1 MLNKKMKHNKIKN
14 TGILFELLTRQITVD
29 LMESDSSKA
38 VDIVKKYFKNGTQL
52 GKEYELYK
60 ILTETKYSTES
71 RAEAL
76 IDAVMGSR
84 KKLNNSTIK
93 REKYNLIKEI
103 RDCYAEKDF
112 FNTKIN
118 NYKVLASIYNLFENK
133 EQSIAPDKYVATKYT
148 IVENITAD
156 SKTSK
161 TNKTYDYLKKQ
172 EKDLRMLAY
181 ATLVE
186 KFNKKYSNLTEKQK
200 KLIKEYI
207 NNISN
212 TNKLREYV
220 DSEVEKVKD
229 TLKSQIKKVDDKVTQ
244 IKLTEVMN
252 QIDGL
257 KKGKVVSDKQV
268 VSMMRYYQLIGE
280 IDNVAN

>member
-1 MLNKKMKHNKIKN
+1 MKHNKIKN

-29 LMESDSSKA
+29 LMESNSSKA
-38 VDIVKKYFKNGTQL
+38 VNIVKKYFKNGTQL

-60 ILTETKYSTES
+60 ILTETKYNTES
-71 RAEAL
+71 RAETL
-76 IDAVMGSR
+76 IEAVMDSR
-84 KKLNNSTIK
+84 KKLSRGSIK
-93 REKYNLIKEI
+93 KEKYNLIKEI
-103 RDCYAEKDF
+103 RESYNEKDF

-118 NYKVLASIYNLFENK
+118 NYKVLASIYNLFEHK
-133 EQSIAPDKYVATKYT
+133 EEVAPDKYVATKYT
-148 IVENITAD
+148 IVENITSQ
-156 SKTSK
+156 SKASK

-181 ATLVE
+181 STLVE
-186 KFNKKYSNLTEKQK
+186 KFNKKYSNLTKKQK
-200 KLIKEYI
+200 TLIKEYI

-220 DSEVEKVKD
+220 DSEVEVVKD
-229 TLKSQIKKVDDKVTQ
+229 TLKTQIKKVEDKVTQ
-244 IKLTEVMN
+244 IKLTEVVN

>member
-38 VDIVKKYFKNGTQL
+38 VNIVKKYFKNGTQL

-60 ILTETKYSTES
+60 ILTETKYNTES

-84 KKLNNSTIK
+84 KKLSNSTIK

-103 RDCYAEKDF
+103 RDCYNEKDF

-118 NYKVLASIYNLFENK
+118 NYKVLASIYNLFTHN
-133 EQSIAPDKYVATKYT
+133 EQSIAPDKYVSTKYT
-148 IVENITAD
+148 IVESITAD
-156 SKTSK
+156 SKSSK

-220 DSEVEKVKD
+220 DSEVEEVKD

>member
-1 MLNKKMKHNKIKN
+1 MKHNKIKN

-29 LMESDSSKA
+29 LMESNSSKA
-38 VDIVKKYFKNGTQL
+38 VNIVKKYFKNGTQL

-60 ILTETKYSTES
+60 ILTETKYNTES
-71 RAEAL
+71 RAETL
-76 IDAVMGSR
+76 IEAVMDSR
-84 KKLNNSTIK
+84 KKLSRGSIK
-93 REKYNLIKEI
+93 KEKYNLIKEI
-103 RDCYAEKDF
+103 RESYNEKDF

-118 NYKVLASIYNLFENK
+118 NYKVLASIYNLFEHR
-133 EQSIAPDKYVATKYT
+133 EEVAPDKYVATKYT
-148 IVENITAD
+148 IVENITSQ
-156 SKTSK
+156 SKASK

-181 ATLVE
+181 STLVE
-186 KFNKKYSNLTEKQK
+186 KFNKKYSNLTKKQK
-200 KLIKEYI
+200 TLIKEYI

-220 DSEVEKVKD
+220 DSEVEVVKD
-229 TLKSQIKKVDDKVTQ
+229 TLKNQIKKVDDKVTQ
-244 IKLTEVMN
+244 IKLTEVVN

>member
-29 LMESDSSKA
+29 LMESNSSKA
-38 VDIVKKYFKNGTQL
+38 VNIVKRYFKNGTQL

-60 ILTETKYSTES
+60 ILTETKYNTES
-71 RAEAL
+71 RAETL
-76 IDAVMGSR
+76 IEAVMDSR
-84 KKLNNSTIK
+84 KKLSSGSIK
-93 REKYNLIKEI
+93 KEKYNLIKEI
-103 RDCYAEKDF
+103 RESYNEKDF

-118 NYKVLASIYNLFENK
+118 NYKVLASIYNLFEHK
-133 EQSIAPDKYVATKYT
+133 EEVAPDKYVTTKYT
-148 IVENITAD
+148 IVENIT
-156 SKTSK
+156 SQSK

-181 ATLVE
+181 STLVE

-220 DSEVEKVKD
+220 DSEVEVVKD
-229 TLKSQIKKVDDKVTQ
+229 TLKTQIKKVDDKVTQ
-244 IKLTEVMN
+244 IKLTEVVN

>member
-60 ILTETKYSTES
+60 ILTETKYNTES

-84 KKLNNSTIK
+84 KKLSNSTIK

-103 RDCYAEKDF
+103 RDCYNEKDF

-118 NYKVLASIYNLFENK
+118 NYKVLASIYNLFTHN
-133 EQSIAPDKYVATKYT
+133 EQSIAPDKYVSTKYT
-148 IVENITAD
+148 IVESITAD
-156 SKTSK
+156 SKSSK

-220 DSEVEKVKD
+220 DSEVEEVKD
-229 TLKSQIKKVDDKVTQ
+229 TLKSQITKVDDKVTQ

>member
-1 MLNKKMKHNKIKN
+1 MLKKKMKHNKIKN
-14 TGILFELLTRQITVD
+14 TGILFELLTRQIAVD
-29 LMESDSSKA
+29 LMESDNSKA
-38 VDIVKKYFKNGTQL
+38 VDIVKKYFKTGTQL
-52 GKEYELYK
+52 GKEYQLYK
-60 ILTETKYSTES
+60 ILAETKYNVES
-71 RAEAL
+71 RAETL
-76 IDAVMGSR
+76 LEAVLDSR
-84 KKLNNSTIK
+84 KKLNNTSIR

-103 RDCYAEKDF
+103 RKCYNEKDF

-118 NYKVLASIYNLFENK
+118 NYKVLASVYNLFQYK
-133 EQSIAPDKYVATKYT
+133 EEVAPDTYVSTKYT
-148 IVENITAD
+148 IVENITSTA
-156 SKTSK
+156 KAHK
-161 TNKTYDYLKKQ
+161 TNRTYEYLKKQ
-172 EKDLRMLAY
+172 EKDLRILAY
-181 ATLVE
+181 STLVE

-220 DSEVEKVKD
+220 NSEVEEVKD

-244 IKLTEVMN
+244 IKLTEVIN
-252 QIDGL
+252 QIDSL

-280 IDNVAN
+280 INNVAN

>member
-29 LMESDSSKA
+29 LMESNSSKA
-38 VDIVKKYFKNGTQL
+38 VNIVKKYFKNGTQL

-60 ILTETKYSTES
+60 ILTETKYNTES
-71 RAEAL
+71 RAETL
-76 IDAVMGSR
+76 IEAVMDNK
-84 KKLNNSTIK
+84 KKLSRGSIK
-93 REKYNLIKEI
+93 KEKYNLIKEI
-103 RDCYAEKDF
+103 RESYNEKDF

-118 NYKVLASIYNLFENK
+118 NYKVLASIYNLFEHK
-133 EQSIAPDKYVATKYT
+133 EEVAPDKYVATKYT
-148 IVENITAD
+148 IVENITSQ
-156 SKTSK
+156 SKASK

-181 ATLVE
+181 STLVE
-186 KFNKKYSNLTEKQK
+186 KFNKKYSNLTKKQK
-200 KLIKEYI
+200 TLIKEYI

-220 DSEVEKVKD
+220 DSEVEVVKD
-229 TLKSQIKKVDDKVTQ
+229 TLKNQIKKVDDKVTQ
-244 IKLTEVMN
+244 IKLTEVVN

>member
-1 MLNKKMKHNKIKN
+1 MKHNKIKN

-52 GKEYELYK
+52 GKENELYK
-60 ILTETKYSTES
+60 ILLETKYGTES
-71 RAEAL
+71 RAESL
-76 IDAVMGSR
+76 IEAVIESR
-84 KKLNNSTIK
+84 NKLSNSSIK

-103 RDCYAEKDF
+103 RDSYNEKDF

-118 NYKVLASIYNLFENK
+118 NYKVLASIFNLFQHK
-133 EQSIAPDKYVATKYT
+133 EEVAPDKYVATKYT
-148 IVENITAD
+148 IVENITSR
-156 SKTSK
+156 SKAYKS
-161 TNKTYDYLKKQ
+161 NKTYDYLKKQ
-172 EKDLRMLAY
+172 EKDLRILAY
-181 ATLVE
+181 STLVE

-200 KLIKEYI
+200 TLIKEYI

-220 DSEVEKVKD
+220 DSEVEVVKD
-229 TLKSQIKKVDDKVTQ
+229 TLKTQIKKVNDKVTQ
-244 IKLTEVMN
+244 IKLTEVVN

>member
-1 MLNKKMKHNKIKN
+1 MFQH
-14 TGILFELLTRQITVD
+14 
-29 LMESDSSKA
+29 
-38 VDIVKKYFKNGTQL
+38 
-52 GKEYELYK
+52 
-60 ILTETKYSTES
+60 
-71 RAEAL
+71 
-76 IDAVMGSR
+76 
-84 KKLNNSTIK
+84 
-93 REKYNLIKEI
+93 
-103 RDCYAEKDF
+103 
-112 FNTKIN
+112 
-118 NYKVLASIYNLFENK
+118 K
-133 EQSIAPDKYVATKYT
+133 EQTIAPDKYVATKYT

-156 SKTSK
+156 SKSSK

-200 KLIKEYI
+200 TLIKEYI

-220 DSEVEKVKD
+220 DSEVEEVKD

>member
-1 MLNKKMKHNKIKN
+1 MKHNKIKN

-29 LMESDSSKA
+29 LMESNSSKA
-38 VDIVKKYFKNGTQL
+38 VNIVKKYFKNGTQL

-60 ILTETKYSTES
+60 ILTETKYNTES
-71 RAEAL
+71 RAETL
-76 IDAVMGSR
+76 IEAVMDSR
-84 KKLNNSTIK
+84 KKLSRGSIK
-93 REKYNLIKEI
+93 KEKYNLIKEI
-103 RDCYAEKDF
+103 RESYNEKDF

-118 NYKVLASIYNLFENK
+118 NYKVLASIYNLFEHK
-133 EQSIAPDKYVATKYT
+133 EEVAPDKYVATKYT
-148 IVENITAD
+148 IVENITSQ
-156 SKTSK
+156 SKASK

-181 ATLVE
+181 STLVE
-186 KFNKKYSNLTEKQK
+186 KFNKKYSNLTKKQK
-200 KLIKEYI
+200 TLIKEYI

-220 DSEVEKVKD
+220 DSEVEVVKD
-229 TLKSQIKKVDDKVTQ
+229 TLKTQIKKVNDKVTQ
-244 IKLTEVMN
+244 IKLTEVVN

>member
-29 LMESDSSKA
+29 LMESNSSKA
-38 VDIVKKYFKNGTQL
+38 VNIVKKYFKNGTQL

-60 ILTETKYSTES
+60 ILTETKYNTES
-71 RAEAL
+71 RAETL
-76 IDAVMGSR
+76 IEAVMDNK
-84 KKLNNSTIK
+84 KKLSRGSIK
-93 REKYNLIKEI
+93 KEKYNLIKEI
-103 RDCYAEKDF
+103 RESYNEKDF

-118 NYKVLASIYNLFENK
+118 NYKVLASIYNLFEYK
-133 EQSIAPDKYVATKYT
+133 EEVAPDKYVATKYT
-148 IVENITAD
+148 IVENITSQ
-156 SKTSK
+156 SKASK

-172 EKDLRMLAY
+172 EKDLRILAY
-181 ATLVE
+181 STLVE
-186 KFNKKYSNLTEKQK
+186 KFNKKYSNLTKKQK
-200 KLIKEYI
+200 TLIKEYI

-220 DSEVEKVKD
+220 DSEVEVVKD
-229 TLKSQIKKVDDKVTQ
+229 TLKTQIKKVDDKVTQ
-244 IKLTEVMN
+244 IKLTEVVN

>member
-29 LMESDSSKA
+29 LMESNSSKA
-38 VDIVKKYFKNGTQL
+38 VNIVKKYFKNGTQL

-60 ILTETKYSTES
+60 ILTETKYNTES
-71 RAEAL
+71 RAETL
-76 IDAVMGSR
+76 IEAVMDSR
-84 KKLNNSTIK
+84 KKLSRGSIK
-93 REKYNLIKEI
+93 KEKYNLIKEI
-103 RDCYAEKDF
+103 RESYNEKDF

-118 NYKVLASIYNLFENK
+118 NYKVLASIYNLFEHK
-133 EQSIAPDKYVATKYT
+133 EEVAPDKYVATKYT
-148 IVENITAD
+148 IVENITSQ
-156 SKTSK
+156 SKASK

-172 EKDLRMLAY
+172 EKDLRILAY
-181 ATLVE
+181 STLVE
-186 KFNKKYSNLTEKQK
+186 KFNKKYSNLTKKQK
-200 KLIKEYI
+200 TLIKEYI

-220 DSEVEKVKD
+220 DSEVEVVKD
-229 TLKSQIKKVDDKVTQ
+229 TLKTQIKKVEDKVTQ
-244 IKLTEVMN
+244 IKLTEVVN

>member
-1 MLNKKMKHNKIKN
+1 MKHNKIKN

-29 LMESDSSKA
+29 LMESNSSKA
-38 VDIVKKYFKNGTQL
+38 VNIVKKYFKNGTQL

-60 ILTETKYSTES
+60 ILTETKYNTES
-71 RAEAL
+71 RAETL
-76 IDAVMGSR
+76 IEAVMDNK
-84 KKLNNSTIK
+84 KKLSRGSIK
-93 REKYNLIKEI
+93 KEKYNLIKEI
-103 RDCYAEKDF
+103 RESYNEKDF

-118 NYKVLASIYNLFENK
+118 NYKVLASIYNLFEHK
-133 EQSIAPDKYVATKYT
+133 EEVAPDKYVATKYT
-148 IVENITAD
+148 IVENITSQ
-156 SKTSK
+156 SKASK

-181 ATLVE
+181 STLVE
-186 KFNKKYSNLTEKQK
+186 KFNKKYSNLTKKQK
-200 KLIKEYI
+200 TLIKEYI

-220 DSEVEKVKD
+220 DSEVEVVKD
-229 TLKSQIKKVDDKVTQ
+229 TLKNQIKKVDDKVTQ
-244 IKLTEVMN
+244 IKLTEVVN

>member
-1 MLNKKMKHNKIKN
+1 MKHNKIKN

-29 LMESDSSKA
+29 LMESNSSKA
-38 VDIVKKYFKNGTQL
+38 VNIVKKYFKNGTQL

-60 ILTETKYSTES
+60 ILTETKYNTES
-71 RAEAL
+71 RAETL
-76 IDAVMGSR
+76 IEAVMDNK
-84 KKLNNSTIK
+84 KKLSRGSIK
-93 REKYNLIKEI
+93 KEKYNLIKEI
-103 RDCYAEKDF
+103 RESYNEKDF

-118 NYKVLASIYNLFENK
+118 NYKVLASIYNLFEHK
-133 EQSIAPDKYVATKYT
+133 EEVAPDKYVATKYT
-148 IVENITAD
+148 IVENITSQ
-156 SKTSK
+156 SKASK

-181 ATLVE
+181 STLVE
-186 KFNKKYSNLTEKQK
+186 KFNKKYSNLTKKQK
-200 KLIKEYI
+200 TLIKEYI

-220 DSEVEKVKD
+220 DSEVEVVKD
-229 TLKSQIKKVDDKVTQ
+229 TLKTQIKKVDDKVTQ
-244 IKLTEVMN
+244 IKLTEVVN

>member
-118 NYKVLASIYNLFENK
+118 NYKVLASIYNLFQHK
-133 EQSIAPDKYVATKYT
+133 EQTIAPDKYVATKYT

-156 SKTSK
+156 SKSSK

-200 KLIKEYI
+200 TLIKEYI

-220 DSEVEKVKD
+220 DSEVEEVKD
-229 TLKSQIKKVDDKVTQ
+229 TLKSQIKKSSRPSYT
-244 IKLTEVMN
+244 N
-252 QIDGL
+252 
-257 KKGKVVSDKQV
+257 
-268 VSMMRYYQLIGE
+268 
-280 IDNVAN
+280 

>member
-1 MLNKKMKHNKIKN
+1 MKHNKIKN

-52 GKEYELYK
+52 GKENELYK
-60 ILTETKYSTES
+60 ILLETKYGTES
-71 RAEAL
+71 RAESL
-76 IDAVMGSR
+76 IEAVIESR
-84 KKLNNSTIK
+84 NKLSNSSIK

-103 RDCYAEKDF
+103 RDSYNEKDF

-118 NYKVLASIYNLFENK
+118 NYKVLASIFNLFQHK
-133 EQSIAPDKYVATKYT
+133 EEVAPDKYVATKYT
-148 IVENITAD
+148 IVENITSR
-156 SKTSK
+156 SKAHKS
-161 TNKTYDYLKKQ
+161 NKTYDYLKKQ
-172 EKDLRMLAY
+172 EKDLRILAY
-181 ATLVE
+181 STLVE

-200 KLIKEYI
+200 TLIKEYI

-220 DSEVEKVKD
+220 DSEVEVVKD
-229 TLKSQIKKVDDKVTQ
+229 TLKTQIKKVNDKVTQ
-244 IKLTEVMN
+244 IKLTEVVN

>member
-1 MLNKKMKHNKIKN
+1 MKHNKIKN

-29 LMESDSSKA
+29 LMESNSSKA
-38 VDIVKKYFKNGTQL
+38 VNIVKKYFKNGTQL

-60 ILTETKYSTES
+60 ILTETKYNTES
-71 RAEAL
+71 RAETL
-76 IDAVMGSR
+76 IEAVMDSR
-84 KKLNNSTIK
+84 KKLSRGSIK
-93 REKYNLIKEI
+93 KEKYNLIKEI
-103 RDCYAEKDF
+103 RESYNEKDF

-118 NYKVLASIYNLFENK
+118 NYKVLASIYNLFEHK
-133 EQSIAPDKYVATKYT
+133 EEVAPDKYVATKYT
-148 IVENITAD
+148 IVENITSQ
-156 SKTSK
+156 SKASK

-172 EKDLRMLAY
+172 EKDLRILAY
-181 ATLVE
+181 STLVE
-186 KFNKKYSNLTEKQK
+186 KFNKKYSNLTKKQK
-200 KLIKEYI
+200 TLIKEYI

-220 DSEVEKVKD
+220 DSEVEVVKD
-229 TLKSQIKKVDDKVTQ
+229 TLKNQIKKVDDKVTQ
-244 IKLTEVMN
+244 IKLTEVVN

>member
-29 LMESDSSKA
+29 LMESNSSKA
-38 VDIVKKYFKNGTQL
+38 VNIVKKYFKNGTQL

-60 ILTETKYSTES
+60 ILTETKYNTES
-71 RAEAL
+71 RAETL
-76 IDAVMGSR
+76 IEAVMDNK
-84 KKLNNSTIK
+84 KKLSRGSIK
-93 REKYNLIKEI
+93 KEKYNLIKEI
-103 RDCYAEKDF
+103 RESYNEKDF

-118 NYKVLASIYNLFENK
+118 NYKVLASIYNLFEHK
-133 EQSIAPDKYVATKYT
+133 EEVAPDKYVATKYT
-148 IVENITAD
+148 IVENITSQ
-156 SKTSK
+156 SKASK

-172 EKDLRMLAY
+172 EKDLRILAY
-181 ATLVE
+181 STLVE
-186 KFNKKYSNLTEKQK
+186 KFNKKYSNLTKKQK
-200 KLIKEYI
+200 TLIKEYI

-220 DSEVEKVKD
+220 DSEVEVVKD
-229 TLKSQIKKVDDKVTQ
+229 TLKTQIKKVEDKVTQ
-244 IKLTEVMN
+244 IKLTEVVN

>member
-29 LMESDSSKA
+29 LMESNSSKA
-38 VDIVKKYFKNGTQL
+38 VNIVKKYFKNGTQL

-60 ILTETKYSTES
+60 ILTETKYNTES
-71 RAEAL
+71 RAETL
-76 IDAVMGSR
+76 IEAVMDSR
-84 KKLNNSTIK
+84 KKLSRGSIK
-93 REKYNLIKEI
+93 KEKYNLIKEI
-103 RDCYAEKDF
+103 RESYNEKDF

-118 NYKVLASIYNLFENK
+118 NYKVLASIYNLFEHK
-133 EQSIAPDKYVATKYT
+133 EEVAPDKYVATKYT
-148 IVENITAD
+148 IVENITSQ
-156 SKTSK
+156 SKASK

-181 ATLVE
+181 STLVE
-186 KFNKKYSNLTEKQK
+186 KFNKKYSNLTKKQK
-200 KLIKEYI
+200 TLIKEYI

-220 DSEVEKVKD
+220 DSEVEVVKD
-229 TLKSQIKKVDDKVTQ
+229 TLKNQIKKVDDKVTQ
-244 IKLTEVMN
+244 IKLTEVVN

>member
-29 LMESDSSKA
+29 LMESNSSKA
-38 VDIVKKYFKNGTQL
+38 VNIVKKYFKNGTQL

-60 ILTETKYSTES
+60 ILTETKYNTES
-71 RAEAL
+71 RAETL
-76 IDAVMGSR
+76 IEAVMDSR
-84 KKLNNSTIK
+84 KKLSRGSIK
-93 REKYNLIKEI
+93 KEKYNLIKEI
-103 RDCYAEKDF
+103 RESYNEKDF

-118 NYKVLASIYNLFENK
+118 NYKVLASIYNLFEHK
-133 EQSIAPDKYVATKYT
+133 EEVAPDKYVATKYT
-148 IVENITAD
+148 IVENITSQ
-156 SKTSK
+156 SKASK

-181 ATLVE
+181 STLVE
-186 KFNKKYSNLTEKQK
+186 KFNKKYSNLTKKQK
-200 KLIKEYI
+200 TLIKEYI

-220 DSEVEKVKD
+220 DSEVEVVKD
-229 TLKSQIKKVDDKVTQ
+229 TLKNQIKKVDDKVTQ
-244 IKLTEVMN
+244 IKLTEVVN

-280 IDNVAN
+280 KDNVAN

>member
-29 LMESDSSKA
+29 LMESNSSKA
-38 VDIVKKYFKNGTQL
+38 VNIVKKYFKNGTQL

-60 ILTETKYSTES
+60 ILTETKYNTES
-71 RAEAL
+71 RAETL
-76 IDAVMGSR
+76 IEAVMDSR
-84 KKLNNSTIK
+84 KKLSRGSIK
-93 REKYNLIKEI
+93 KEKYNLIKEI
-103 RDCYAEKDF
+103 RESYNEKDF

-118 NYKVLASIYNLFENK
+118 NYKVLASIYNLFEHK
-133 EQSIAPDKYVATKYT
+133 EEVAPDKYVATKYT
-148 IVENITAD
+148 IVENITSQ
-156 SKTSK
+156 SKASK

-181 ATLVE
+181 STLVE
-186 KFNKKYSNLTEKQK
+186 KFNKKYSNLTKKQK
-200 KLIKEYI
+200 TLIKEYI

-220 DSEVEKVKD
+220 DSEVEVVKD
-229 TLKSQIKKVDDKVTQ
+229 TLKTQIKKVDDKVTQ
-244 IKLTEVMN
+244 IKLTEVVN